1 MRVSRRHGVGSV
13 CACSL
18 LAALGA
24 SGCEFATGDIT
35 MSRYVAPLGLM
46 LATAWVV
53 TLFVLAS
60 GATS

>member
-1 MRVSRRHGVGSV
+1 
-13 CACSL
+13 
-18 LAALGA
+18 
-24 SGCEFATGDIT
+24 

-60 GATS
+60 GTPS

>member
-1 MRVSRRHGVGSV
+1 VRVSRRHGSRERVRVRPRGP
-13 CACSL
+13 AP
-18 LAALGA
+18 AAI
-24 SGCEFATGDIT
+24 ATGDIT

-53 TLFVLAS
+53 ALFVLAS